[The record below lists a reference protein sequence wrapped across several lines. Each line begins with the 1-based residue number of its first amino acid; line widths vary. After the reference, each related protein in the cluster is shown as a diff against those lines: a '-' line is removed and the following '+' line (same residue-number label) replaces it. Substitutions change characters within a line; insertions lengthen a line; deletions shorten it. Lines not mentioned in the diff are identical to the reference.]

1 MADILIVKGGFSV
14 NNYVIETKQLT
25 KKYGEQLSV
34 NNLNI
39 HVPQGK
45 IYGLLGRN
53 GAGKTTTMKMLLD
66 LIKPTSGQVT
76 LFNEDYKQHPMKTY
90 RRIGALI
97 EAPGFYENL
106 TASKNLEILA
116 RLRGKHRKDA
126 VKHALEVVGL
136 EHEVKKIFGNYSMGM
151 KQRLGIAAA
160 IMHEPEVL
168 ILDEPINGLDPIGIH
183 EIRNYLLHL
192 CKEKGRTILISSHVL
207 SEIEQ
212 MADIIGIMH
221 EGCLLEETYME
232 ELHKHNRK
240 YAEFDVS
247 DVNKASLILERQF
260 QIMDYKIIDNRFI
273 RVFDGI
279 DICAEINSKFVQDGV
294 LVMGLNIKEEKL
306 EDYFSDLIG
315 GGEIG

>member
-1 MADILIVKGGFSV
+1 MND
-14 NNYVIETKQLT
+14 YVIETKGLT
-25 KKYGEQLSV
+25 KKYGQQLSV

-53 GAGKTTTMKMLLD
+53 GAGKTTTMKLLLS
-66 LIKPTSGQVT
+66 LIKPASGEIM
-76 LFNEDYKQHPMKTY
+76 LFNEDYKKNPLKTY
-90 RRIGALI
+90 RRIGAII
-97 EAPGFYENL
+97 ETPSFYENL
-106 TASKNLEILA
+106 TASENLEILA

-126 VKHALEVVGL
+126 VNHALEVVGL
-136 EHEVKKIFGNYSMGM
+136 VNEVKKTFGEYSTGM

-183 EIRNYLLHL
+183 EIRDYLVRL
-192 CKEKGRTILISSHVL
+192 CKEKGSTILISSHIL

-232 ELHKHNRK
+232 ELRKHNRK

-279 DICAEINSKFVQDGV
+279 DVCAEINSEFVQQGV
-294 LVMGLNIKEEKL
+294 LVVGLNIKEEKL

>member
-1 MADILIVKGGFSV
+1 MNDC
-14 NNYVIETKQLT
+14 VIETKGLT

-39 HVPQGK
+39 HVPKGK

-53 GAGKTTTMKMLLD
+53 GAGKTTTMKLLLS
-66 LIKPTSGQVT
+66 LIKPSKGEIM
-76 LFNEDYKQHPMKTY
+76 LFNEDYKKNPLKTY
-90 RRIGALI
+90 RRIGAII
-97 EAPGFYENL
+97 ETPSFYENL
-106 TASKNLEILA
+106 TAGENLEILA

-126 VKHALEVVGL
+126 VNYALEVVGL
-136 EHEVKKIFGNYSMGM
+136 VNEVKKTFGEYSTGM

-183 EIRNYLLHL
+183 EIRDYLVRL
-192 CKEKGRTILISSHVL
+192 CKEKGCTILISSHIL

-232 ELHKHNRK
+232 ELRKHNRK

-247 DVNKASLILERQF
+247 DVNKAGLILERQF
-260 QIMDYKIIDNRFI
+260 QIMDYKIIDNRFV

-279 DICAEINSKFVQDGV
+279 DLCAEINSEFVQQGV
-294 LVMGLNIKEEKL
+294 LVIGLTIKEEKL

>member
-1 MADILIVKGGFSV
+1 MND
-14 NNYVIETKQLT
+14 YVIETKELT
-25 KKYGEQLSV
+25 KKYGQQISV

-39 HVPQGK
+39 HIPQGK

-76 LFNEDYKQHPMKTY
+76 IFNEDYKKNPIQTY
-90 RRIGALI
+90 RRIGAMI
-97 EAPGFYENL
+97 EAPSFYENL
-106 TASKNLEILA
+106 TASENLEILA

-126 VKHALEVVGL
+126 VNHALEVVGL
-136 EHEVKKIFGNYSMGM
+136 ENLMKKTFAEYSMGM

-168 ILDEPINGLDPIGIH
+168 ILDEPINGLDPIGIY
-183 EIRNYLLHL
+183 EIRNYLVQL
-192 CKEKGRTILISSHVL
+192 CKEKGCTILISSHIL
-207 SEIEQ
+207 NEIEQ

-247 DVNKASLILERQF
+247 DVNKASLILEQYF
-260 QIMDYKIIDNRFI
+260 QITDYKIIDNRYI

-279 DICAEINSKFVQDGV
+279 DICAEINSKFVQQEL
-294 LVMGLNIKEEKL
+294 LVMGLHIKEEKL
-306 EDYFSDLIG
+306 EDYFAELIG